1 MSEPR
6 PLIGITTYG
15 PEIKGEE
22 GIVRFSLP
30 TAYVDAVRLAGGI
43 PVLLP
48 AGEAHVEALL
58 ERLDGLVFSG
68 GGDIDPAYHCG
79 GTHESVYG
87 VVRGRDEFELDIARR
102 VLAPSSLASGSL
114 RAPER
119 LPLPVLGICRGM
131 QLMNVA
137 LGGDLELHLPD
148 RRGDGLL
155 HRTVAREPTFH
166 PVRVEADSPLEAIYA
181 SREFPVCSW
190 HHQELRK
197 LGSGLRPVAWSEDGV
212 VEGVVCDGHP
222 FAVGVQWHPEMQLA
236 EHPLQLRIF
245 EELVARASN
254 AREVRGVRG

>member
-1 MSEPR
+1 MSERR

-30 TAYVDAVRLAGGI
+30 TAYVDAVRLAGGV

-48 AGEAHVEALL
+48 AGEAHVGDLL

-68 GGDIDPAYHCG
+68 GGDVDPELHCG
-79 GTHESVYG
+79 GTHETVYG
-87 VVRGRDEFELDIARR
+87 IVRGRDEFELDLARR
-102 VLAPSSLASGSL
+102 VLA
-114 RAPER
+114 RPE
-119 LPLPVLGICRGM
+119 LPLLGICRGM
-131 QLMNVA
+131 QIMNVA

-166 PVRVEADSPLEAIYA
+166 PVRVEAGSLLEAIYA
-181 SREFPVCSW
+181 AREFPVCSW

-212 VEGVVCDGHP
+212 VEGVECDGHP

-245 EELVARASN
+245 EELVARARS
-254 AREVRGVRG
+254 APEVRGVRG